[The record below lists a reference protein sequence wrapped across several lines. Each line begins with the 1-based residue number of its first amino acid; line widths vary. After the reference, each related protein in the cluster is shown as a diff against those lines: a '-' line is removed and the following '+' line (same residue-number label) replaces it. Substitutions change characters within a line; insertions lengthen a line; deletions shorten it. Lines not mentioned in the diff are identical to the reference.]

1 MKKGQNR
8 PQQFDYKRITKD
20 SFALITKSLGV
31 EMPISEFE
39 KRLKGLLNS
48 EYCANKTE
56 YYAIYDAILGTYK
69 RAKHQLKSG
78 KWKDFLAYNTT
89 FNRIFYATKKAN
101 ESNKTMIKLDNLQRA
116 FDRGFIFFI
125 CDSHPNCA
133 DDHKE
138 YQGKIYV
145 DKNWR
150 SRVPNELY
158 LPVLSYIELRHIKTV
173 QSVLWKPVWLT
184 TRPFCHHS
192 LNAIPT
198 TAVLNSPQNLLLQTY
213 GKSKPFR
220 ISSEQDYYAFRR
232 EVYTML
238 NDRLPCKQFL
248 RKSRTK

>member
-20 SFALITKSLGV
+20 SFALIIKSLRA
-31 EMPISEFE
+31 EMLISEFE

-48 EYCANKTE
+48 EYYTNKTE

-69 RAKHQLKSG
+69 RAKRQLKSG
-78 KWKDFLAYNTT
+78 KWKDFLSYNTT
-89 FNRIFYATKKAN
+89 FNTIYYATKRAN

-116 FDRGFIFFI
+116 FDRGFIFFM
-125 CDSHPNCA
+125 CDVHPNCA

-138 YQGKIYV
+138 YQGKIYI

-150 SRVPNELY
+150 SRVPPELY

-184 TRPFCHHS
+184 TRPYCKHNLKPIS
-192 LNAIPT
+192 
-198 TAVLNSPQNLLLQTY
+198 TATVLSSPQNLLLQTY
-213 GKSKPFR
+213 GKAKPFP
-220 ISSEQDYYAFRR
+220 IVSEQDYYAFRR
-232 EVYTML
+232 QVYSAL
-238 NDRLPCKQFL
+238 NDLSSCKQFL